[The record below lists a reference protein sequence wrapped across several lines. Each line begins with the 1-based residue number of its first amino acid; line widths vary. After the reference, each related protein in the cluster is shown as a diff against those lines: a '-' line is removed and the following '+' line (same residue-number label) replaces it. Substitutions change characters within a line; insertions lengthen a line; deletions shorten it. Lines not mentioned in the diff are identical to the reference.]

1 MQQRAVDDVAVAD
14 HPADVGA
21 APPDLAGLD
30 AVEIEHRPFQRDQMP
45 AIVAHHALGFAGGA
59 GGVEN
64 IERVGRQHRHAVGG
78 FFRRDGAGAQLGPV
92 VIAAGDEI
100 AALLR
105 PLQDDAGRGLHAG
118 QLDRLVEQRLV
129 LHDAAGLE
137 PAACRE
143 DQFWLGV
150 LDPGGEFFRGKA
162 AEHHGMHRAD
172 PRAGQHR
179 HHGFR
184 HHRHIEDDAVAFGH
198 AEILHD
204 GGERLHLVQH
214 LGIGE
219 FGDSAC
225 SGRICQRR
233 IVDQR
238 HLVGAAVGD
247 MAVERVVAG
256 VDHGAGEP
264 AAVEP
269 HGGIEHLLRRLD
281 PVDLARRLGPKTL
294 GIPERAGMD
303 LVIAAGVLDVHGVAP
318 ARLVLA
324 VACQRARMDDR
335 LEPGH
340 DQDQTQPLFPG
351 IVTG

>member
-1 MQQRAVDDVAVAD
+1 MR
-14 HPADVGA
+14 
-21 APPDLAGLD
+21 L
-30 AVEIEHRPFQRDQMP
+30 
-45 AIVAHHALGFAGGA
+45 
-59 GGVEN
+59 
-64 IERVGRQHRHAVGG
+64 
-78 FFRRDGAGAQLGPV
+78 
-92 VIAAGDEI
+92 

-105 PLQDDAGRGLHAG
+105 PLQHDAGRGLDAG
-118 QLDRLVEQRLV
+118 QLDGFVEQRLV
-129 LHDAAGLE
+129 QHKAAGLE

-143 DQFWLGV
+143 DQFWFGI

-184 HHRHIEDDAVAFGH
+184 HHRHIEDDAVAFCH

-204 GGERLHLVQH
+204 GGKGFHLVQH

-238 HLVGAAVGD
+238 HLIGAAVRD

-256 VDHGAGEP
+256 VDDGAGEP
-264 AAVEP
+264 AAVKP
-269 HGGIEHLLRRLD
+269 HGGIEHFLRGLN
-281 PVDLARRLGPKTL
+281 PVDLARRLAPKTL
-294 GIPERAGMD
+294 GIPKRAGMD
-303 LVIAAGVLDVHGVAP
+303 LVVPAAVLDVHGVAP

-324 VACQRARMDDR
+324 VAFSEQGWMTDLSLAMTRIKLSRFSRALSRDDPTIQDENAATSGCCDVR
-335 LEPGH
+335 LMNRCAG
-340 DQDQTQPLFPG
+340 
-351 IVTG
+351 